1 MDLMTRIVLSL
12 PGFAL
17 NSMAKGPIK
26 LESGRVM
33 DPQFALITYQGN
45 QAPPLHTLPLD
56 EARATYLELV
66 NAIGGEAK
74 LMQEIVD
81 MKLGS
86 VPVRRYIPHNLSRP
100 APALM
105 YIHGGGFT
113 IGDLETHHV
122 LCTYLAQGAGAAV
135 YSVDYRLAPEHP
147 YPAAVD
153 DCREAWIALNEM
165 AGEENL
171 DPARIAVGGD
181 SAGGNLST
189 VLSQLALSEG
199 FAAPAAQLLI
209 YPAVDLMPDNLSMR
223 ECAEGFALTRDGMDW
238 FFSNYTKDV
247 ENPSE
252 LTSMIPI
259 RNKLDGLAPAIV
271 ITAGFDPLRE
281 EGEQYAK
288 ALEAAGV
295 KTRFREHPDM
305 PHAFAQMIGLNQGR
319 RAVEQMAADLREFL
333 S

>member
-1 MDLMTRIVLSL
+1 MNLMMRIIFSL
-12 PGFAL
+12 PGAVL
-17 NSMAKGPIK
+17 NRMAKGPIT

-33 DPQFALITYQGN
+33 DPQFALMTYNGN
-45 QAPPLHTLPLD
+45 QNPPLHTLPLD
-56 EARATYLELV
+56 EARAAYQELV
-66 NAIGGEAK
+66 NVIGGEPR

-81 MKLGS
+81 MKLGN
-86 VPVRRYIPHNLSRP
+86 VPARCYIPHDLARP

-122 LCTYLAQGAGAAV
+122 LCTYLAQEAGVAV
-135 YSVDYRLAPEHP
+135 YSIDYRLAPEHP

-153 DCREAWIALNEM
+153 DCREAWLALNRM
-165 AGEENL
+165 ASGQNL
-171 DPARIAVGGD
+171 DPARIGIGGD

-189 VLSQLALSEG
+189 VISQLALSEG
-199 FAAPAAQLLI
+199 FTAPAAQLLI
-209 YPAVDLMPDNLSMR
+209 YPAVDLMPDNDSMR
-223 ECAEGFALTRDGMDW
+223 ECGEGFALTREGMDW

-259 RNKLDGLAPAIV
+259 RNKLEGLAPAIV
-271 ITAGFDPLRE
+271 ITAGFDPLRQ
-281 EGEQYAK
+281 EGEEYAK

-319 RAVEQMAADLREFL
+319 RAVVQMAADLREFL